1 MIIIPAILPKNQTE
15 LNTKVK
21 SVIGLVSHVQV
32 DVCDGVFVP
41 SKTKFDTLPQME
53 NVEYELDLM
62 IAEPEKTL
70 ESFIDMQ
77 PARLIVHLESVKD
90 IQKLF
95 MALERVRGIIEVGLS
110 ISNDTPNAV
119 LEQYLDDCD
128 FIQLMGIATIGKQGQ
143 PFDERVIEK
152 IKYFHTAHPGLVIA
166 IDGAVSMETINK
178 LKSAG
183 ATRFVAG
190 SAVFGEGDIQ
200 ENVEL
205 LTETVVEEPLLE

>member
-41 SKTKFDTLPQME
+41 SKTKFDMLPQMD

-62 IAEPEKTL
+62 IAEPEKTI

-128 FIQLMGIATIGKQGQ
+128 FIQLMGIAAIGKQGQ
-143 PFDERVIEK
+143 EFDERVLEK
-152 IKYFHTAHPGLVIA
+152 ISYFRATYPELVIA
-166 IDGAVSMETINK
+166 VDGGVNSETIGK
-178 LKSAG
+178 LYQAG
-183 ATRFVAG
+183 ATRLVAG
-190 SAVFGEGDIQ
+190 SAVFGDGDAQ
-200 ENVEL
+200 ANLEL
-205 LTETVVEEPLLE
+205 LESKV